1 MKKLSFLI
9 LFLLCVFYLQ
19 SNAQLNL
26 VPNPSFELN
35 NNCPTKPGGTY
46 FCLAYDTV
54 HPPPACFDYLSL
66 SSYFDSTMIGWTS
79 YRETPDYYNACAS
92 GTHPDVGVP
101 NNILGTQASYN
112 GNAYIGIVTYN
123 VPMLE
128 KKFIYDSLGSAVW
141 DTTINHYIYKPVWD
155 TTFNRYAFRF
165 DSLLSREIIGTKLDS
180 VLTIG
185 TKYFVTFWACRVKNH
200 DVNLSYKGANNKL
213 GMKFSTVPYSYW
225 NPVPIDN
232 YAQVY
237 IDSIVSDSVAW
248 TRISG
253 SFIADSGYGYI
264 SIGNFFDGNNTS
276 AIDVIDTF
284 PFPVA
289 YKPYYYIDDVCVSSD
304 SLTCYRLPNG
314 ISSQQSKEKINVYP
328 NPFNNIINIEASDQ
342 QLNEIR
348 IYDPISKLIFKE
360 QFTKSL
366 AINTQ
371 AFNNGLYFYYIVNKN
386 GFVKSGKIIK

>member
-1 MKKLSFLI
+1 V
-9 LFLLCVFYLQ
+9 LCVIYLQ

-35 NNCPTKPGGTY
+35 NNCPTQFGGTY
-46 FCLAYDTV
+46 FCLAYDTM
-54 HPPPACFDYLSL
+54 HPPPTCFDYLLL

-101 NNILGTQASYN
+101 INKFGSQTAHD
-112 GNAYIGIVTYN
+112 GNAYVGIITYN
-123 VPMLE
+123 VPQLYL
-128 KKFIYDSLGSAVW
+128 KYVYDSLGSAVW

-155 TTFNRYAFRF
+155 TAFNRYAFSF
-165 DSLLSREIIGTKLDS
+165 DSLLIREVVGTKLDS
-180 VLTIG
+180 VLAIG
-185 TKYFVTFWACRVKNH
+185 VKYFVTFWACRVKNH
-200 DVNLSYKGANNKL
+200 DVNSKYKGANDKL
-213 GMKFSTVPYSYW
+213 GMKFSTAPYSYW

-232 YAQVY
+232 FAQVY
-237 IDSIVSDSVAW
+237 IDSIVSDSVDW

-253 SFIADSGYGYI
+253 SFIADSSYGYI

-276 AIDVIDTF
+276 AIDTGSVLNI
-284 PFPVA
+284 
-289 YKPYYYIDDVCVSSD
+289 YRPYYYIDDVCVSSD
-304 SLTCYRLPNG
+304 SLTCYALPNSVG
-314 ISSQQSKEKINVYP
+314 SVQEKEMINVYP
-328 NPFNNIINIEASDQ
+328 NPFNDVIIIEASDQ

-348 IYDPISKLIFKE
+348 IYDPISKLVFKE

-371 AFNNGLYFYYIVNKN
+371 SFNSGLYFYYIGNKN

>member
-1 MKKLSFLI
+1 MKKLILLFQINI
-9 LFLLCVFYLQ
+9 LFIN

-26 VPNPSFELN
+26 VPNSSFEKN
-35 NNCPTKPGGTY
+35 NYCPTKLGGTY

-54 HPPPACFDYLSL
+54 HPPPSCFDYLLL

-79 YRETPDYYNACAS
+79 YRETPDYYNACANM
-92 GTHPDVGVP
+92 THPDAGVP
-101 NNILGTQASYN
+101 DNIFGSQTAHD

-123 VPMLE
+123 VPQIYLKYE
-128 KKFIYDSLGSAVW
+128 YDSIGSAVW
-141 DTTINHYIYKPVWD
+141 DTTINHFIYKPVWD
-155 TTFNRYAFRF
+155 TAFNRYAFGF
-165 DSLLSREIIGTKLDS
+165 DSLLIREIIGTKLDS

-185 TKYFVTFWACRVKNH
+185 TKYFVTFWACRVKKNIP
-200 DVNLSYKGANNKL
+200 LLTYRGANNHL

-225 NPVPIDN
+225 NPIPIDN
-232 YAQVY
+232 FAQVY
-237 IDSIVSDSVAW
+237 TDSIVSDSVDW
-248 TRISG
+248 TRVSG

-314 ISSQQSKEKINVYP
+314 ISSQQSKEMIKVYP
-328 NPFNNIINIEASDQ
+328 NPFNNIITIEVSEIP
-342 QLNEIR
+342 LNEI
-348 IYDPISKLIFKE
+348 IP
-360 QFTKSL
+360 L
-366 AINTQ
+366 ANIN
-371 AFNNGLYFYYIVNKN
+371 
-386 GFVKSGKIIK
+386 